1 MAVYRIFAEKDA
13 TIYSA
18 YPTVNTGR
26 DAILAISNTDTASI
40 GLNTGVTRALV
51 KFTTSEIN
59 DFITN
64 TVGNASYSASLRLF
78 LANADII
85 PTSFTLECFPISG
98 AWDMGTGKYGDIPI
112 NTSGVTWQSRTLNGV
127 NRWQTSSFPA
137 GVTASFTSGAEGGA
151 NWYFT
156 SSTYGTSIRATQ
168 SFEYNDTLDVNINI
182 TNQIKEFLSGNL
194 TNDGHLLKFTSSIE
208 NTSTYGGLNLFS
220 MDTRTIYPPCL
231 EIKWRDY
238 SFNTGSSTRSTVTAT
253 PIVVT
258 LDSNQ
263 YKYVQGAIQRFRLNV
278 RPQYPVRQFTTSSV
292 YLNNYYL
299 PTGSYYQIRDEK
311 TGEIVV
317 DFDNNFTQI
326 SADST
331 SNYFDIYTYGLQPQ
345 RYYTIYIKTTIDS
358 STVIL
363 GQNSTFKI
371 VI

>member
-1 MAVYRIFAEKDA
+1 MAVYKIFAEKDA

-18 YPTVNTGR
+18 YPTANTGR
-26 DAILAISNTDTASI
+26 DAILAIENVDTASA
-40 GLNTGVTRALV
+40 GLSTGISRSLI
-51 KFTTSEIN
+51 KFTTAEITN
-59 DFITN
+59 FITN
-64 TVGNASYSASLRLF
+64 TVGNAMYSASLRLYV
-78 LANADII
+78 ANAGII

-98 AWDMGTGKYGDIPI
+98 AWDMGTGKYGDIPV
-112 NTSGVTWQSRTLNGV
+112 NTSGVSWQSRTLDGLNP
-127 NRWQTSSFPA
+127 WQTSSFPA
-137 GVTASFTSGAEGGA
+137 GVTASFATGVEGGG
-151 NWYFT
+151 NWYVT
-156 SSTYGTSIRATQ
+156 SSTYGTSIQATQ
-168 SFEYNDTLDVNINI
+168 SFNYNDTLDVNIDI
-182 TNQIKEFLSGNL
+182 TNQIKEFVSGNL
-194 TNDGHLLKFTSSIE
+194 VNDGHLLKFTSSIE
-208 NTSTYGGLNLFS
+208 NSSAYGGINLFS

-238 SFNTGSSTRSTVTAT
+238 SHNTGSSTRTTLNNLPA
-253 PIVVT
+253 VVT
-258 LDSNQ
+258 LDLNQ
-263 YKYVQGAIQRFRLNV
+263 YKYTQGSVQRFRLNV

-292 YLNNYYL
+292 YLSNYYL

-363 GQNSTFKI
+363 GQNSTFKV